1 MLTIN
6 QYVRA
11 KTLKEAY
18 DLCQNR
24 SSVVI
29 GGMLWLK
36 MQNRSVDIAI
46 DLCDLGLDK
55 IEDKGDE
62 IHIGA
67 MVTLRQLE
75 LDQSL
80 NEYTNHAIYESVK
93 NIVGVQFRNLATIGG
108 SIYGRYGFS
117 DVLTVFM
124 GLDAYVEMYAG
135 GIIPIREFATMPMT
149 KDILVRIIIKKS
161 PVKIVYMSQRNTKTD
176 FPVLTLAMSKLNG
189 EYLCVIGARP
199 LKAIAFNDENH
210 ILDNGITKETAKE
223 FAEKIAKQLVVGSNL
238 RGSKEYRRRISKVL
252 IQRSLFE
259 LDKEENHGN

>member
-124 GLDAYVEMYAG
+124 GLDAYVEMYSG

-149 KDILVRIIIKKS
+149 KDILVRIIVKKS

-210 ILDNGITKETAKE
+210 ILENGITKETAKE
-223 FAEKIAKQLVVGSNL
+223 FAENIAKQLVVGSNL
-238 RGSKEYRRRISKVL
+238 RGSKEYRHRISKVL

>member
-108 SIYGRYGFS
+108 S
-117 DVLTVFM
+117 
-124 GLDAYVEMYAG
+124 
-135 GIIPIREFATMPMT
+135 
-149 KDILVRIIIKKS
+149 LVWS
-161 PVKIVYMSQRNTKTD
+161 V
-176 FPVLTLAMSKLNG
+176 
-189 EYLCVIGARP
+189 C
-199 LKAIAFNDENH
+199 
-210 ILDNGITKETAKE
+210 
-223 FAEKIAKQLVVGSNL
+223 
-238 RGSKEYRRRISKVL
+238 
-252 IQRSLFE
+252 
-259 LDKEENHGN
+259 

>member
-149 KDILVRIIIKKS
+149 KDILVKIIIKKS

-176 FPVLTLAMSKLNG
+176 FPVL
-189 EYLCVIGARP
+189 IGARP

-223 FAEKIAKQLVVGSNL
+223 FAENIAKQLVVGSNL

>member
-124 GLDAYVEMYAG
+124 GLDANVEMYAG

-149 KDILVRIIIKKS
+149 KDILVKIIIKKS

-223 FAEKIAKQLVVGSNL
+223 FAENIAKQLVVGSNL